1 MKKVIGSLVA
11 VAGLAAAANA
21 QVNTRVDWQVSMD
34 NVNWSTNVNAQP
46 GNLVFVRALV
56 SYTGTAAPL
65 GLASL
70 VFQPTVANYDL
81 AGTMDVLSPFVNG
94 GQGGNTSTPL
104 GVVSN
109 TADPTQF
116 GRISP
121 FGRSALSSTSFLK
134 GHTHTGGS
142 GGAPAGDWLRIAQAQ
157 ITNWIGGAGNTSGG
171 SGVGIAQLSDV
182 GRTSNDPAFNGSIQN
197 VQVFKFG
204 ITLGDSPH
212 SHRRCSG
219 RRLWQLQLDAPAA
232 RDLLVGHHGRV
243 HRLHPRHR
251 SGEPGDDHHPD
262 ARLAGAPR
270 HGRSGHH
277 PPPPQL
283 TRPRVI

>member
-204 ITLGDSPH
+204 ITLGDSALT
-212 SHRRCSG
+212 RTV
-219 RRLWQLQLDAPAA
+219 DAPAA
-232 RDLLVGHHGRV
+232 GFGNFNSTLQQREIYWWATMAESTGSIRGTALVNPATITIPTPASLALLGMG
-243 HRLHPRHR
+243 
-251 SGEPGDDHHPD
+251 G
-262 ARLAGAPR
+262 LAI
-270 HGRSGHH
+270 
-277 PPPPQL
+277 
-283 TRPRVI
+283 TRRRRK